1 MTKYTIRKGKRNPCH
16 NADSLY
22 YDRMNKTKPTPA
34 LAKDLPLSEDIH
46 RLGDLLGET
55 LKRLGGER
63 LFAIEEEVR
72 ALCKQLRTEHSPEV
86 EQKLKNLLSSLT
98 LDEAIGV
105 IRAFSVYFQLAN
117 IAEQYHRIRR
127 KRWYE
132 LHTPDAPQRGSLAH
146 TFQMLSEAN
155 VAAADLQTVLSK
167 LEIRPVITAHPTE
180 AARRTMLEK
189 HRRISNLLGEFD
201 RQEISPKKLHALNSQ
216 LAAEIES
223 IWQSDE
229 VRHVKPTVLDEVGN
243 CLYYFDATLFEELP
257 TMLEELER
265 VLARHFP
272 EATLADG
279 AAPLRFGSWIGGDRD
294 GNPYVTPEVTWEA
307 LRLMQRQ
314 VLRKYEAAVNELGHR
329 ISESSRYA
337 PATQELLASIEHDKP
352 LFPITASLVAERNA
366 EEPYRQKLSF
376 IYARLENTLRRNQEL
391 GSVMLIEKGHPLIST
406 RPGMPVIAALRKTEA
421 PPVYQNAQQLWDDLR
436 LVRDSLRA
444 NQALLAAESV
454 DKLMRQV
461 AAFGLHLAQLDLRQH
476 SDRHIAALTEV
487 TQALGFAKDY
497 GQMSETER
505 TEWLTKELS
514 TARPMVAFDAAHS
527 AETIETLNV
536 FRVARRA
543 MDEISPRC
551 LRTFIVSMTRDVSD
565 LLAVLVL
572 AKEAGLVQ
580 IAERGTQIAESKE
593 DSSLIAHPSSFRLA
607 VTPLFETIDDLQRAP
622 DVMRRLFENPI
633 YSRVL
638 ASQGNLQEIMIG
650 YSDSSKDGGILTSS
664 WELFKA
670 QESLWEVARSY
681 NIELRLF
688 HGRGGTIGRG
698 GGPTHEA
705 ILAQPPGTVAA
716 RIKTT
721 EQGEVISGKYSLPD
735 IALRSLELTT
745 GAVIAASVQN
755 HAPIEATKLAQWKA
769 IMEELSAAAFHT
781 YRRFVRETPGFY
793 DYFVSATPVEELQH
807 MRIGSRPAKRKQGSQ
822 SLDDLRAIPWVFGWM
837 QSRHILPGWLAVGTA
852 LEGFISKKPRA
863 HLQVLRDMY
872 EGWPFFRTTISNIEM
887 ALAKTD
893 FQIARQY
900 AETLVAPE
908 LGQRIFTLLEDEY
921 ERSCRMV
928 IQVTG
933 EKRLLEKQPVL
944 QRSITVRN
952 PYVDPMSYLQVEL
965 LARLRA
971 HQGEEQE
978 REQLLYAILLTIN
991 GIAAGMRNTG

>member
-1 MTKYTIRKGKRNPCH
+1 
-16 NADSLY
+16 
-22 YDRMNKTKPTPA
+22 MNKTKPTPA

-63 LFAIEEEVR
+63 LFEIEEEVR

-86 EQKLKNLLSSLT
+86 EKKLKKLLRSLT

-132 LHTPDAPQRGSLAH
+132 LHTPDSPQRGSLAH
-146 TFQMLSEAN
+146 TFQTLSEAN

-201 RQEISPKKLHALNSQ
+201 TKEISPKKLQALNTQ

-257 TMLEELER
+257 TMLGELER
-265 VLARHFP
+265 VLAKHFP
-272 EATLADG
+272 NAKLQDG

-314 VLRKYEAAVNELGHR
+314 VLRKYEAAVNDLGHR

-337 PATQELLASIEHDKP
+337 PATKELLASIERDKP
-352 LFPITASLVAERNA
+352 LFPITASLVAERNV
-366 EEPYRQKLSF
+366 EEPYRRKLSF
-376 IYARLENTLRRNQEL
+376 IYARLENTLRRNHDL
-391 GSVMLIEKGHPLIST
+391 ASVLQIEQHHPLIST
-406 RPGMPVIAALRKTEA
+406 RPGLPMVAAVRKTDA
-421 PPVYQNAQQLWDDLR
+421 PPVYQNGAQLWEDLR

-444 NQALLAAESV
+444 SQAMLAAQAV

-476 SDRHIAALTEV
+476 SERHIAALTEI
-487 TQALGFAKDY
+487 TRSLGFAKDY
-497 GQMSETER
+497 GQMSEAER
-505 TEWLTKELS
+505 AELLTNELS
-514 TARPMVAFDAAHS
+514 TPRPLVAFDAAYS

-543 MDEISPRC
+543 LEEISQGG
-551 LRTFIVSMTRDVSD
+551 LQTFIVSMTHEVSD

-572 AKEAGLVQ
+572 AKEAGLFVCD
-580 IAERGTQIAESKE
+580 GTS
-593 DSSLIAHPSSFRLA
+593 RLA
-607 VTPLFETIDDLQRAP
+607 VAPLFETIDDLQRAP

-638 ASQGNLQEIMIG
+638 ASQNNLQEVMIG

-670 QESLWEVARSY
+670 QESLWDVARAH

-745 GAVIAASVQN
+745 GAVIAASVKN
-755 HAPIEATKLAQWKA
+755 HAPVEATKLAQWKA
-769 IMEELSAAAFHT
+769 IMEEISANAFSS

-807 MRIGSRPAKRKQGSQ
+807 MRIGSRPTKRKQGSKNM
-822 SLDDLRAIPWVFGWM
+822 DDLRAIPWVFGWM

-908 LGQRIFTLLEDEY
+908 LSKQIFTLLEDEY

-944 QRSITVRN
+944 QRSIAVRN

-971 HQGEEQE
+971 HRGKAEE

>member
-1 MTKYTIRKGKRNPCH
+1 MT
-16 NADSLY
+16 
-22 YDRMNKTKPTPA
+22 KTKPTPA

-63 LFAIEEEVR
+63 LFVIEEEVR
-72 ALCKQLRTEHSPEV
+72 ALCKRLRTDHSPATEK
-86 EQKLKNLLSSLT
+86 KLKKRLRSLS

-146 TFQMLSEAN
+146 TFQLLSDAN
-155 VAAADLQTVLSK
+155 IAAEDLRTVLGK

-201 RQEISPKKLHALNSQ
+201 QQQISAKQRAALQ
-216 LAAEIES
+216 TRLAAEIES

-257 TMLEELER
+257 TMLDELER
-265 VLARHFP
+265 VLGKHFP
-272 EATLADG
+272 DVKLPDG
-279 AAPLRFGSWIGGDRD
+279 VAPLRFGSWIGGDRD

-337 PATQELLASIEHDKP
+337 PATKELLDSIERDKP
-352 LFPITASLVAERNA
+352 LFPITASLVAERNV

-391 GSVMLIEKGHPLIST
+391 SSVMLLEKGHPLISM
-406 RPGMPVIAALRKTEA
+406 RPGMPVIAALKNTKA
-421 PPVYQNAQQLWDDLR
+421 APVYQNAQQLWEDLK

-444 NQALLAAESV
+444 SQARLAATAI

-461 AAFGLHLAQLDLRQH
+461 SAFGLHLAQLDLRQH
-476 SDRHIAALTEV
+476 SERHIAALTEI
-487 TQALGFAKDY
+487 TRSLGFAKDY
-497 GQMSETER
+497 GQMSERER
-505 TEWLTKELS
+505 TEWLTSELS
-514 TARPMVAFDAAHS
+514 SSRPMVAYDAVFS
-527 AETIETLNV
+527 AETAETLNV

-543 MDEISPRC
+543 LDEISPRC
-551 LRTFIVSMTRDVSD
+551 LRTFIVSMTREVSD

-572 AKEAGLVQ
+572 AKEAGLIH
-580 IAERGTQIAESKE
+580 IAECGVRNAES
-593 DSSLIAHPSSFRLA
+593 DLSLIPHPSSFRLA
-607 VTPLFETIDDLQRAP
+607 VAPLFETIDDLQRAP
-622 DVMRRLFENPI
+622 DVMRRLFENPV
-633 YSRVL
+633 YARVL
-638 ASQGNLQEIMIG
+638 AAQDNLQEVMIG

-670 QESLWEVARSY
+670 QESLWEVARAH

-745 GAVIAASVQN
+745 GAVIAASVQRQ
-755 HAPIEATKLAQWKA
+755 ASVDETRLAQWKA
-769 IMEELSAAAFHT
+769 IMEEVSADAFDA

-807 MRIGSRPAKRKQGSQ
+807 MRIGSRPTKRKQGSQ

-852 LEGFISKKPRA
+852 LENFMRKKPRA
-863 HLQVLRDMY
+863 NLNILREMY
-872 EGWPFFRTTISNIEM
+872 EGWSFFRTTISNIEM

-908 LGQRIFTLLEDEY
+908 LRRRIFTLLEDEY
-921 ERSCRMV
+921 ERSCRAV

-933 EKRLLEKQPVL
+933 ETRLLEKQPVL
-944 QRSITVRN
+944 QRSIAVRN

-971 HQGEEQE
+971 HKGKAEE

>member
-1 MTKYTIRKGKRNPCH
+1 
-16 NADSLY
+16 
-22 YDRMNKTKPTPA
+22 MNKTKPTPA

-55 LKRLGGER
+55 LKRLGGEK
-63 LFAIEEEVR
+63 LFEIEEKVR
-72 ALCKQLRTEHSPEV
+72 ALCKELRLTHAAATEK
-86 EQKLKNLLSSLT
+86 KLKKLLRELT
-98 LDEAIGV
+98 LEEAIGV

-127 KRWYE
+127 KRYYE
-132 LHTPDAPQRGSLAH
+132 LQTPDAPQRGSLAH
-146 TFQMLSEAN
+146 TFQVLNEAKISGK
-155 VAAADLQTVLSK
+155 DLQTVLDK

-189 HRRISNLLGEFD
+189 HRRITNLLREFD
-201 RQEISPKKLHALNSQ
+201 DREISSKKRKELNAS

-243 CLYYFDATLFEELP
+243 CLYYFDATLFDALP
-257 TMLEELER
+257 VMIEELEH
-265 VLARHFP
+265 VLSEHFP
-272 EATLADG
+272 KVKLQDG

-314 VLRKYEAAVNELGHR
+314 ALRRYEAAVSELGHR

-337 PATQELLASIEHDKP
+337 PATKELWDSIERDKL
-352 LFPITASLVAERNA
+352 LFPITASLIAERNA

-376 IYARLENTLRRNQEL
+376 IYARLENTLRRNQDLATALQLEQ
-391 GSVMLIEKGHPLIST
+391 GHPLIST
-406 RPGMPVIAALRKTEA
+406 RPGLPMLAALRKTKT
-421 PPVYQNAQQLWDDLR
+421 PPFYQDGKELWEDLR
-436 LVRDSLRA
+436 LVRDSLRDS
-444 NQALLAAESV
+444 QAQLAARSV

-476 SDRHIAALTEV
+476 SERHTAALSEITRS
-487 TQALGFAKDY
+487 LGLAKSY
-497 GQMSETER
+497 EQMSEEER
-505 TEWLTKELS
+505 TEWLTQELS
-514 TARPMVAFDAAHS
+514 TQRPLVAFDANFS

-543 MDEISPRC
+543 LDEISPRG
-551 LRTFIVSMTRDVSD
+551 LRTYIISMTRDVSD
-565 LLAVLVL
+565 MLAVLVL
-572 AKEAGLVQ
+572 AKEAGLFSNEEGGTRN
-580 IAERGTQIAESKE
+580 AEQQNRVTS
-593 DSSLIAHPSSFRLA
+593 RLA

-622 DVMRRLFENPI
+622 EVMKKLFENPV
-633 YSRVL
+633 YARVL
-638 ASQGNLQEIMIG
+638 AEQDNLQEVMIG

-670 QESLWEVARSY
+670 QESLWEVARAHK
-681 NIELRLF
+681 IELRLF

-745 GAVIAASVQN
+745 GAVIAASVTNAQPQ
-755 HAPIEATKLAQWKA
+755 AAEKLVQWKE
-769 IMEELSAAAFHT
+769 IMETIAADAFAT

-793 DYFVSATPVEELQH
+793 EYFVSATPVEELQH
-807 MRIGSRPAKRKQGSQ
+807 MRIGSRPAKRQQGSKNI
-822 SLDDLRAIPWVFGWM
+822 DDLRAIPWVFGWM

-852 LEGFISKKPRA
+852 LENFIQQKPKA
-863 HLQVLRDMY
+863 NLAALREMY

-900 AETLVAPE
+900 AETLVE
-908 LGQRIFTLLEDEY
+908 SESGRRIFTLLEEEY
-921 ERSCRMV
+921 ERSCHAV
-928 IQVTG
+928 IQVTS
-933 EKRLLEKQPVL
+933 EQRLLEKQPVL
-944 QRSITVRN
+944 QRSIAVRN

-971 HQGEEQE
+971 KKTSVDEQD
-978 REQLLYAILLTIN
+978 QLLYAILLTIN